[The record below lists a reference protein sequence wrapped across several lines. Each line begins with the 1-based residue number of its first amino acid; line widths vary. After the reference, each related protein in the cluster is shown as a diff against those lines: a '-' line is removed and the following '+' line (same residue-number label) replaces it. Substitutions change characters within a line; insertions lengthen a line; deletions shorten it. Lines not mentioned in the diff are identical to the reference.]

1 VTLAAPRP
9 LPEPEATAARAEM
22 AVARVPIVGA
32 IGRVLHVVNRAIAI
46 ASSLALVLA
55 SVILSYSVVV
65 RYAFHEATYWQ
76 DEASVFL
83 IVGATFLSAA
93 YVQERRGHVG
103 IEAIVEILPPAVN
116 RIRFLLVDVATIA
129 FCAFFAWK
137 SWVLFHEAWVDGQ
150 VTSSTWG
157 PPLWIP
163 YSIMAA
169 GMTLLSAQLL
179 LQIAAFLA
187 QGQPQ
192 AVEPIALEDRH

>member
-1 VTLAAPRP
+1 VTLAVQRP
-9 LPEPEATAARAEM
+9 LPEPDATAARAET
-22 AVARVPIVGA
+22 AVARVPVVGA
-32 IGRVLHVVNRAIAI
+32 IGRVLHGVNRAIAI
-46 ASSLALVLA
+46 ASSLALVAA

-103 IEAIVEILPPAVN
+103 IEALVEILPPAVN
-116 RIRFLLVDVATIA
+116 RIRFLLVDVVTLA

-137 SWVLFHEAWVDGQ
+137 SWALFHEAWVDGQ

-169 GMTLLSAQLL
+169 GMTLLSVQIL

-187 QGQPQ
+187 HGQPQ
-192 AVEPIALEDRH
+192 AVEAIALEDRH